1 MAVGRS
7 GGYAGAVAVVSGAS
21 SGLGRRIA
29 ADLAAVG
36 ATVVAVARREET
48 LRELGLPYR
57 TCDVSETD
65 RWSGLLT
72 ELESEHGR
80 IDVLIN
86 AAGMERR
93 RGIADGVTFAD
104 VQDTMR
110 TNFEATVAGTLAVL
124 PGMVRRGAG
133 IVANISSDHG
143 RAPGPGTPA
152 YCASKAAVSAFTE
165 SLAHEAGPLGVHLH
179 VVYPGWV
186 PTALGQGAVDQG
198 MPMPPRAV
206 RRTAEQVSS
215 AVLAGLGG
223 PHIEI
228 NVARLAALAPVVRA
242 IAPRAYR
249 RGLQAATTRKSGGTS

>member
-1 MAVGRS
+1 MAY
-7 GGYAGAVAVVSGAS
+7 GGSDGYEGAVAVVSGAS

-29 ADLAAVG
+29 TDLAAAG
-36 ATVVAVARREET
+36 ATVVAVARREQA
-48 LRELGLPYR
+48 LRELGLAYR
-57 TCDVSETD
+57 ACDVSDTD
-65 RWSGLLT
+65 GWSALLA

-80 IDVLIN
+80 IDLLIN
-86 AAGMERR
+86 GAGMERR
-93 RGIADGVTFAD
+93 RGIAEVTVAD
-104 VQDTMR
+104 VQETMR
-110 TNFEATVAGTLAVL
+110 TNFDATVAGTLAVL
-124 PGMVRRGAG
+124 SGMVRRGTG

-206 RRTAEQVSS
+206 RRTEEQVSS
-215 AVLAGLGG
+215 LVLAKLGG
-223 PHIEI
+223 PRIEI
-228 NVARLAALAPVVRA
+228 NAARVAALAPVVRA

-249 RGLQAATTRKSGGTS
+249 RGIQAATTRKPGGTS

>member
-1 MAVGRS
+1 MGYGGS
-7 GGYAGAVAVVSGAS
+7 GGYEGAIAVVSGAS

-29 ADLAAVG
+29 TDLSVAG
-36 ATVVAVARREET
+36 ATVVAVARREQA
-48 LRELGLPYR
+48 LRQLGLAYR
-57 TCDVSETD
+57 TADVSDTGG
-65 RWSGLLT
+65 WQALLAD
-72 ELESEHGR
+72 LEAEHGR

-93 RGIADGVTFAD
+93 LGIAEVTLAD
-104 VQDTMR
+104 VQETMR
-110 TNFEATVAGTLAVL
+110 TNFDATVASTLAVL
-124 PGMVRRGAG
+124 PGMVRRGVG
-133 IVANISSDHG
+133 IIANVSSDHG

-198 MPMPPRAV
+198 MAMPPRAV
-206 RRTAEQVSS
+206 HRTEEQVSTV
-215 AVLAGLGG
+215 VLAGLGG
-223 PHIEI
+223 RRIEI
-228 NVARLAALAPVVRA
+228 NAARLAALAPVVRA

-249 RGLQAATTRKSGGTS
+249 RGMQAAATRKPGGTS